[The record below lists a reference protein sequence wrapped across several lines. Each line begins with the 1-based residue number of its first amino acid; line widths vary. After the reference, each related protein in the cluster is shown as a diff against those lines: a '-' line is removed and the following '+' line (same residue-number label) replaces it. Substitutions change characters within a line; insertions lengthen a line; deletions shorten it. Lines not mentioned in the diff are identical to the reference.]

1 MQIELHIVNF
11 IIYFVLN
18 FVREIVWKDP
28 KIKLWN
34 FDFFS
39 ITNLYNYVVSQ
50 QIYYRLGIIFRNI
63 NYIVYLTIIIFIK
76 EFSIAKSNMQIFHL
90 IREKLAVY
98 RWKISNFLLIVII
111 SWLDL
116 LILKPKDLHVLN
128 LWNVINFINFL

>member
-1 MQIELHIVNF
+1 
-11 IIYFVLN
+11 
-18 FVREIVWKDP
+18 
-28 KIKLWN
+28 
-34 FDFFS
+34 
-39 ITNLYNYVVSQ
+39 
-50 QIYYRLGIIFRNI
+50 
-63 NYIVYLTIIIFIK
+63 
-76 EFSIAKSNMQIFHL
+76 MQIFHL